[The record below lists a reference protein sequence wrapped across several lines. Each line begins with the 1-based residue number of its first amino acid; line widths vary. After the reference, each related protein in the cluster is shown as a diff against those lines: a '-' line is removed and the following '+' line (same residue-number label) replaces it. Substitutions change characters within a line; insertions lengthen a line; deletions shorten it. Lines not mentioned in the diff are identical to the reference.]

1 VRGSNAAWAATATVK
16 GYGVTTA
23 QLKDWSIMTKSN
35 GVTMDY
41 TPTNTD
47 IGIFMRDVV
56 SNDLGEVNDIF
67 IFDGGTEHVLGPQ
80 GYYAEID
87 ENHPELKL
95 WKRTPD
101 SWKRSDFLRANGK
114 QYGVPVIGNGDCF
127 GYFPKPIDANPN
139 GQDEIP
145 WTTFYE
151 GEKVKGRVAIDR
163 SWLQSMSE
171 AANCLKYHNKVKLED
186 RDAVGRLVAASALEM
201 VPGRSIRVPVLTR
214 KQADEIWSMRLLL
227 EGEAAARYAARKPGA
242 EVRLLFEHT
251 RTLRSLRY
259 GIDVE
264 ATMRSLMDWND
275 DLRRGLDAPIL
286 LDMISRIYLLSA
298 PFIAQAFTMPVPHGE
313 NFVQFT
319 IQIQDELILAIEQGD
334 AEAARHLRCADLR
347 SFQRY
352 IYSRHGW

>member
-1 VRGSNAAWAATATVK
+1 VSSDLALEVETVELERLVRAGERGTL
-16 GYGVTTA
+16 A
-23 QLKDWSIMTKSN
+23 QQAYRELESRIRTGQWLPNTKVSLRTLAQSLKTSM
-35 GVTMDY
+35 
-41 TPTNTD
+41 
-47 IGIFMRDVV
+47 
-56 SNDLGEVNDIF
+56 
-67 IFDGGTEHVLGPQ
+67 Q
-80 GYYAEID
+80 
-87 ENHPELKL
+87 
-95 WKRTPD
+95 
-101 SWKRSDFLRANGK
+101 
-114 QYGVPVIGNGDCF
+114 PV
-127 GYFPKPIDANPN
+127 
-139 GQDEIP
+139 
-145 WTTFYE
+145 
-151 GEKVKGRVAIDR
+151 
-163 SWLQSMSE
+163 
-171 AANCLKYHNKVKLED
+171 

-227 EGEAAARYAARKPGA
+227 EGEAAARKPGA

>member
-1 VRGSNAAWAATATVK
+1 MSSDLALEVETVELERLVRAGERGTL
-16 GYGVTTA
+16 A
-23 QLKDWSIMTKSN
+23 QQAYRELESRIRTGQWLPNTKVSLRTLAQSLKTSM
-35 GVTMDY
+35 
-41 TPTNTD
+41 
-47 IGIFMRDVV
+47 
-56 SNDLGEVNDIF
+56 
-67 IFDGGTEHVLGPQ
+67 Q
-80 GYYAEID
+80 
-87 ENHPELKL
+87 
-95 WKRTPD
+95 
-101 SWKRSDFLRANGK
+101 
-114 QYGVPVIGNGDCF
+114 PV
-127 GYFPKPIDANPN
+127 
-139 GQDEIP
+139 
-145 WTTFYE
+145 
-151 GEKVKGRVAIDR
+151 
-163 SWLQSMSE
+163 
-171 AANCLKYHNKVKLED
+171 

-298 PFIAQAFTMPVPHGE
+298 PFIAQAFTMPVPRGE